1 MRENARYQ
9 EANHNLHQY
18 GSPSPV
24 EMFYGE
30 INGIKVYD
38 ISGNIWRH
46 SVSVLT
52 VMDGFQTHPVYD
64 DFTLPSIDG
73 EHTHILGGSWIS
85 VGNVFDPETKQISK
99 LDTVLDLILCN
110 LQVLDTFAPKIHMFL
125 MSLLSTKDK

>member
-24 EMFYGE
+24 DMFYGE
-30 INGIKVYD
+30 INGEKVYD

-85 VGNVFDPETKQISK
+85 VGNEANI
-99 LDTVLDLILCN
+99 
-110 LQVLDTFAPKIHMFL
+110 
-125 MSLLSTKDK
+125 